1 MTPAV
6 TVAMPTCD
14 RLGYMQDAL
23 DSLVRQEVDFPYEV
37 LVLDNGSDPAVA
49 VHVDELARQTNV
61 SLRYQAVV
69 AKGLHNCRH
78 QAAREARGSILALVD
93 DDIIADPSWLASI
106 AAAFDDP
113 LVHLATGPVVPV
125 YEAEQP
131 EWLDIFWNSTETG
144 GRWCGYLSLL
154 DLGDNLQEIDP
165 RLVFGVN
172 FAIRRQTVFNLGGFN
187 PDSLPWTLRRY
198 RGDGETAIAV
208 AAERRGLKAV
218 YHPGARIHHRVPAE
232 RLTVDYFER
241 RAYLQGISDSFT
253 DYRNSVRQGPGNRR
267 VMHSA
272 RALVRRLRRWLGDV
286 GRSGKREP
294 SAHQDIRRSV
304 LASRRQGYTYHRRLL
319 ETDAGVSKWVKRSDF
334 WDAAVPAS
342 GEQVE

>member
-1 MTPAV
+1 MTPIV

-37 LVLDNGSDPAVA
+37 LVLDNASDPAVEA
-49 VHVDELARQTNV
+49 HVDEVARQTNV

-78 QAAREARGSILALVD
+78 EGAREARGSILALVD
-93 DDIIADPSWLASI
+93 DDIIADRSWLASI

-131 EWLDIFWNSTETG
+131 EWLEMFWNSTEAG

-154 DLGDNLQEIDP
+154 ELGDDLQEIDP

-172 FAIRRQTVFNLGGFN
+172 FAIRRQTVFDLGGFN

-208 AAERRGLKAV
+208 AAEKRGLKAV

-232 RLTVDYFER
+232 RLTVEYFEK

-253 DYRNSVRQGPGNRR
+253 DCRNSVRRAPANR
-267 VMHSA
+267 SA
-272 RALVRRLRRWLGDV
+272 RYRASELLRSLHRRLGGCRG
-286 GRSGKREP
+286 SGKREP
-294 SAHQDIRRSV
+294 SAHQDVQRSV
-304 LASRRQGYTYHRRLL
+304 VASRQRGYEYHRRLL
-319 ETDAGVSKWVKRSDF
+319 ETDAGVKQWVQRSDF
-334 WDAAVPAS
+334 WDAAIPVS
-342 GEQVE
+342 GE

>member
-1 MTPAV
+1 MTPTV

-14 RLGYMQDAL
+14 RLGYMRDAL
-23 DSLVRQEVDFPYEV
+23 DSLLRQEVDFPYEV
-37 LVLDNGSDPAVA
+37 LVLDNGSDPAVEA
-49 VHVDELARQTNV
+49 HVDEVARRTNV

-93 DDIIADPSWLASI
+93 DDILADRSWLASV
-106 AAAFDDP
+106 ASAFNDP

-131 EWLDIFWNSTETG
+131 EWLEMFWNRTDTG

-154 DLGDNLQEIDP
+154 DLGEDLQEIDP

-172 FAIRRQTVFNLGGFN
+172 FAIRKQTVFDLGGFN
-187 PDSLPWTLRRY
+187 PDSLPWSYRRY

-208 AAERRGLKAV
+208 AAEKHGLKAT
-218 YHPGARIHHRVPAE
+218 YHPGARIRHRVPAE
-232 RLTVDYFER
+232 RLTVEYFEK

-253 DYRNSVRQGPGNRR
+253 DYRNSVRPGPASGGVLRR
-267 VMHSA
+267 A
-272 RALVRRLRRWLGDV
+272 RALLRRLHGRFGGDS
-286 GRSGKREP
+286 GSGKREP
-294 SAHQDIRRSV
+294 SAHQDIQRSV
-304 LASRRQGYTYHRRLL
+304 MASRQQGYKYHRQLL
-319 ETDAGVSKWVKRSDF
+319 ETDAGVKQWVQRCDF
-334 WDAAVPAS
+334 WDAAIPVS
-342 GEQVE
+342 GE